1 MATVACPRGI
11 TAAAREPVTRRIFRT
26 IARSPESKDEA
37 MSDTKVYLLDG
48 GTLVMDGLHA
58 FWNAGPSGEI
68 RFPCYSVLIDH
79 RDGRYIYD
87 TGYDLDHVLRELP
100 FINPMQ
106 TKAQT
111 IPGQLSVVGLRP
123 QDIDYVIN
131 SHFHF
136 DHCGGNKYLS
146 RACSVCHTK
155 ALAACG
161 CPEPFEIQ
169 SYSDLSFAPEIAARR
184 RVSLRPPSAGKIY
197 TPTFQTVVGDQEIAK
212 GIHLFE
218 TPGHAAGH
226 YSLLIELPHRR
237 PMLFTGDAA
246 YSQQNLDRMIISSFH
261 LDPVESYKSMQRLK
275 DLAARYDA
283 EIFCSHDPQ
292 AFGAYLKAP
301 GFYS

>member
-1 MATVACPRGI
+1 
-11 TAAAREPVTRRIFRT
+11 
-26 IARSPESKDEA
+26 

-146 RACSVCHTK
+146 RACSVCHAK
-155 ALAACG
+155 ALEACG
-161 CPEPFEIQ
+161 CPEPFEFNPTLTFR
-169 SYSDLSFAPEIAARR
+169 SLRRSPRDEAFRCRR
-184 RVSLRPPSAGKIY
+184 RLRGKSIRQPFKPSWAIRRSRKVFTSSRRRATPPDITA
-197 TPTFQTVVGDQEIAK
+197 
-212 GIHLFE
+212 
-218 TPGHAAGH
+218 
-226 YSLLIELPHRR
+226 
-237 PMLFTGDAA
+237 
-246 YSQQNLDRMIISSFH
+246 
-261 LDPVESYKSMQRLK
+261 
-275 DLAARYDA
+275 
-283 EIFCSHDPQ
+283 C
-292 AFGAYLKAP
+292 
-301 GFYS
+301 

>member
-1 MATVACPRGI
+1 
-11 TAAAREPVTRRIFRT
+11 
-26 IARSPESKDEA
+26 
-37 MSDTKVYLLDG
+37 MSETKVYLLDG

-68 RFPCYSVLIDH
+68 RFPVYSVLIEH
-79 RDGRYIYD
+79 QDGYYIYD
-87 TGYDLDHVLRELP
+87 TGYDLDHVQRALAFTMP
-100 FINPMQ
+100 TQ

-111 IPGQLSVVGLRP
+111 IPGQLSLLGLRP
-123 QDIDYVIN
+123 DDINYIIN

-136 DHCGGNKYLS
+136 DHCGGNKHLH
-146 RACSVCHTK
+146 RACTVCHAK
-155 ALAACG
+155 ALEACA
-161 CPEPFEIQ
+161 CPQPFEIQ

-184 RVSLRPPSAGKIY
+184 GNVQPPLSAAEIY
-197 TPTFQTVVGDQEIAK
+197 TPTFQTIAGDQEIAK
-212 GIHLFE
+212 GVRLFE

-226 YSLLIELPHRR
+226 YSLLVELSHRR

-275 DLAARYDA
+275 DLAVHHDA

-292 AFGAYLKAP
+292 SFASYLKAP

>member
-1 MATVACPRGI
+1 VRGL
-11 TAAAREPVTRRIFRT
+11 AAANLVPLFGRIEGDETKMSETRI
-26 IARSPESKDEA
+26 
-37 MSDTKVYLLDG
+37 YLLDG

-68 RFPCYSVLIDH
+68 RFPVYSVLIEH
-79 RDGRYIYD
+79 QDGYYVYD
-87 TGYDLDHVLRELP
+87 TGYDLDHVKRALAFTL
-100 FINPMQ
+100 PMQ

-111 IPGQLSVVGLRP
+111 IPGQLSLLGLRP
-123 QDIDYVIN
+123 EDINYVIN

-136 DHCGGNKYLS
+136 DHCGGNKHL
-146 RACSVCHTK
+146 RLACTVCHAK
-155 ALAACG
+155 ALEACA
-161 CPEPFEIQ
+161 CPQPFEIQ

-184 RVSLRPPSAGKIY
+184 GIAPPPPSTAEIF
-197 TPTFQTVVGDQEIAK
+197 TPTFQTVAGDQEIAK
-212 GIHLFE
+212 GVRLFE

-226 YSLLIELPHRR
+226 YSLLVELSHRR

-275 DLAARYDA
+275 DLAAQHDA

-292 AFGAYLKAP
+292 SFASYLKAP

>member
-1 MATVACPRGI
+1 VGDRPPLADLLRHSGFV
-11 TAAAREPVTRRIFRT
+11 
-26 IARSPESKDEA
+26 RSGTKA

-79 RDGRYIYD
+79 QDGYYVYD
-87 TGYDLDHVLRELP
+87 TGYDLSHVQRALA
-100 FINPMQ
+100 FTKPMQ

-111 IPGQLSVVGLRP
+111 IQGQLSLLGLQP
-123 QDIDYVIN
+123 QDINYVIN

-136 DHCGGNKYLS
+136 DHCGGNKHLS
-146 RACSVCHTK
+146 RACTVCHSK
-155 ALAACG
+155 ALEACA
-161 CPEPFEIQ
+161 CPQPFEIQ

-184 RVSLRPPSAGKIY
+184 GVALPASSEVPIY
-197 TPTFQTVVGDQEIAK
+197 TPTFQTVSGDQEIAK
-212 GIHLFE
+212 GIRLFE

-226 YSLLIELPHRR
+226 YSLLVELSHRR
-237 PMLFTGDAA
+237 PMLFTGDAS

-261 LDPVESYKSMQRLK
+261 LDPVESYQSMQRLK
-275 DLAARYDA
+275 DLATKYDA

-292 AFGAYLKAP
+292 TFGTYPKAP